1 VSGAFA
7 YSERLELTCHSFGPE
22 SSSEVVTASSTTVH
36 ALLKNI
42 LKRNIPILEV
52 VAHPYLQTTDNME
65 TIAKS
70 LAAAALQDGH
80 ADVLTSLGH
89 VQATLK
95 ADPALQGVPEVR
107 PVQSVCV

>member
-1 VSGAFA
+1 
-7 YSERLELTCHSFGPE
+7 
-22 SSSEVVTASSTTVH
+22 
-36 ALLKNI
+36 
-42 LKRNIPILEV
+42 
-52 VAHPYLQTTDNME
+52 ME

-80 ADVLTSLGH
+80 TDVLTSLGH

-107 PVQSVCV
+107 PVESVCLTVALCMISDSDEGP